1 MVLDSSWTTPT
12 GVKETD
18 ATGLVTLRE
27 QLLTVLT
34 DSENAARLQRAK
46 SELPFCGLSQTA
58 SFSTRSEFFHVPMVK
73 PRPRSRTSTSSVMS
87 YGSLGTKPVQ
97 YMHLPYARTLLKIV
111 CVSANTLVARKFK
124 PSQKWC
130 PLHNHYIT
138 KLIRP
143 SHFFSRMH
151 WKSGEGLVQG

>member
-1 MVLDSSWTTPT
+1 MTPT
-12 GVKETD
+12 GVKETE

-46 SELPFCGLSQTA
+46 SESPFCGLSQTV

-73 PRPRSRTSTSSVMS
+73 PRPRSKTSTSSVMS

-97 YMHLPYARTLLKIV
+97 YMHLPYARTFTEDRMRECQHVGCQEVQTKSEM
-111 CVSANTLVARKFK
+111 VSST
-124 PSQKWC
+124 
-130 PLHNHYIT
+130 
-138 KLIRP
+138 
-143 SHFFSRMH
+143 
-151 WKSGEGLVQG
+151 